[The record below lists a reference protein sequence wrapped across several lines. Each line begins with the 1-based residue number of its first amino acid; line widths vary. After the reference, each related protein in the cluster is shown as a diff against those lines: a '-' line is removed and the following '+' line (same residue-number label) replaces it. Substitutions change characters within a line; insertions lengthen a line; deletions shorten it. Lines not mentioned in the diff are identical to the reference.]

1 MNAIRSLKIT
11 SIALTLGFLT
21 GCGGPLSHTVDDW
34 SPASVSADGRT
45 AVDGKQAA
53 VEKASQK
60 KDAAIV
66 AADTAEAAVEDAK
79 ADLADAKA
87 LVEDI
92 EAKLAA
98 AQDADPVD
106 QALIDELEAQLS
118 AAKEAVALAEE
129 ALSEAEQTVLD
140 IQTSHKKD
148 IAKEKAMQ
156 HVSDV
161 FDPEQH
167 EAKMAELD
175 KLVDDAAYAVEQAQ
189 KVVDDLK
196 AQIAALVLAAADSSD
211 PAAQARAQA
220 MLKKLQKKLEA
231 AEAVLAEAV
240 DHHTELVEARDAYET
255 KALAHKNAQ
264 FSAEDI
270 SREIAKRIAEEARAM
285 SPGSAP
291 GYAPGYAPSGMD
303 THYVK
308 IVGPDGVARYVSLEQ
323 LVAEA
328 QSAVDDLKAQ
338 LLRLLDLERAAA
350 ESGDAAAYAK
360 YKKLV
365 AALKAKLADAEKALR
380 DAYAL
385 VAEHGYGP
393 AAAPGM
399 APGMAPGPSADDK
412 FIKVTVDGETT
423 YVSARDAAEEA
434 RDAYEAALDKVD
446 ELKNDLLS
454 LLAQMRA
461 AAEAGDEA
469 LYNKL
474 KDQVAAAKAAL
485 RLAELHAEDALA
497 AFNKAAAAAPGIE
510 PMAPGPS
517 AHDSILRSDVAE
529 AKKAMEAIKSELL
542 DLLAQMKRAA
552 ESGDRVAYEA
562 LKKKVEALK
571 KALALSERRLRDSE
585 DRLNGVY
592 REELDTSKPKRVV
605 EVKAPPAPRY
615 QGPPATVSVDA
626 RHVSWYDAPK
636 GAVTGVI
643 TSEQVGSHVEVG
655 EIENVEVY
663 DVVPAEGI
671 YLREGDI
678 KLPAMRDM
686 ADEAVSVSVR
696 LQFIRA
702 PDNGACLFHMGN
714 GDGDEFQ
721 IKVQDDVLTF
731 QVSPSASAGGSSKM
745 AVIAM
750 EEPVSKFIT
759 GREYA
764 IVAVLGNDGYM
775 YLYVD
780 GDKVAEGN
788 GMVNPL
794 NGFINEVTLKP
805 RRDNYVGTCYVEDH
819 IPLSAGIIA
828 VDVFDGELNDL
839 DVTMVS
845 GSFTADEDF
854 TTEPEVEI

>member
-1 MNAIRSLKIT
+1 MKRRRAWRS
-11 SIALTLGFLT
+11 S
-21 GCGGPLSHTVDDW
+21 
-34 SPASVSADGRT
+34 RT
-45 AVDGKQAA
+45 PR
-53 VEKASQK
+53 S
-60 KDAAIV
+60 
-66 AADTAEAAVEDAK
+66 
-79 ADLADAKA
+79 
-87 LVEDI
+87 
-92 EAKLAA
+92 
-98 AQDADPVD
+98 
-106 QALIDELEAQLS
+106 
-118 AAKEAVALAEE
+118 
-129 ALSEAEQTVLD
+129 
-140 IQTSHKKD
+140 
-148 IAKEKAMQ
+148 
-156 HVSDV
+156 
-161 FDPEQH
+161 
-167 EAKMAELD
+167 
-175 KLVDDAAYAVEQAQ
+175 
-189 KVVDDLK
+189 
-196 AQIAALVLAAADSSD
+196 
-211 PAAQARAQA
+211 ARA
-220 MLKKLQKKLEA
+220 
-231 AEAVLAEAV
+231 
-240 DHHTELVEARDAYET
+240 R
-255 KALAHKNAQ
+255 
-264 FSAEDI
+264 
-270 SREIAKRIAEEARAM
+270 R
-285 SPGSAP
+285 
-291 GYAPGYAPSGMD
+291 
-303 THYVK
+303 
-308 IVGPDGVARYVSLEQ
+308 
-323 LVAEA
+323 
-328 QSAVDDLKAQ
+328 
-338 LLRLLDLERAAA
+338 
-350 ESGDAAAYAK
+350 
-360 YKKLV
+360 
-365 AALKAKLADAEKALR
+365 
-380 DAYAL
+380 AL
-385 VAEHGYGP
+385 VAEHGGP
-393 AAAPGM
+393 RRRPAWPG
-399 APGMAPGPSADDK
+399 AAPGPSADDK

-423 YVSARDAAEEA
+423 CSRPAPPPRRRATPT
-434 RDAYEAALDKVD
+434 RRRWTGWTNSRTICCRCSRRCALP
-446 ELKNDLLS
+446 
-454 LLAQMRA
+454 RR
-461 AAEAGDEA
+461 GDEA

-474 KDQVAAAKAAL
+474 KDRRGAKGAL
-485 RLAELHAEDALA
+485 RLAELHVEDALA
-497 AFNKAAAAAPGIE
+497 AYNKAAAAAPGMEI
-510 PMAPGPS
+510 MAPGPS
-517 AHDSILRSDVAE
+517 AHDSILRSDVTE
-529 AKKAMEAIKSELL
+529 AKKAIEAIKSELL

-592 REELDTSKPKRVV
+592 REELDTSKPKRKV
-605 EVKAPPAPRY
+605 EVKPPPAPRY

-626 RHVSWYDAPK
+626 RHISWYDAPK

-655 EIENVEVY
+655 EIENVEAY

-686 ADEAVSVSVR
+686 GDEAVSVMVR

-731 QVSPSASAGGSSKM
+731 QASPSASAGGSSKM

-794 NGFINEVTLKP
+794 NGFINEVTMAP
-805 RRDNYVGTCYVEDH
+805 RRDNYVGTCYVEDQ

-845 GSFTADEDF
+845 GAFTADQDF